1 MNPLLLKRTAFFELL
16 LGITVGLAPLR
27 SAGAQPLSDAAL
39 ASIDFKQKLNS
50 QVPLTLRFID
60 ETGAPVRLSDYF
72 GSKPVVLVLG
82 YYKCP
87 MLCNLVLNGLV
98 ESLDNMRWGVGQEFV
113 VLNVS
118 IDPEEQPGLAAAKK
132 QTYLKRYGRTDA
144 AAGWHF
150 LTGKEPEIRLLA
162 ESVGFGYRFDPATR
176 QYAHPSGLIIL
187 TPEGKVARYFFG
199 VNFSSQQLFEALK
212 ASASNKVG
220 SPIQKLILLCF
231 HYNPLSGKYS
241 STILEIVRILSV
253 ATVLGLVAVVLVSSR
268 RPKLP

>member
-27 SAGAQPLSDAAL
+27 SAGAQPLSDADL

-98 ESLDNMRWGVGQEFV
+98 ESLDN
-113 VLNVS
+113 
-118 IDPEEQPGLAAAKK
+118 
-132 QTYLKRYGRTDA
+132 
-144 AAGWHF
+144 
-150 LTGKEPEIRLLA
+150 
-162 ESVGFGYRFDPATR
+162 
-176 QYAHPSGLIIL
+176 
-187 TPEGKVARYFFG
+187 
-199 VNFSSQQLFEALK
+199 
-212 ASASNKVG
+212 
-220 SPIQKLILLCF
+220 
-231 HYNPLSGKYS
+231 
-241 STILEIVRILSV
+241 
-253 ATVLGLVAVVLVSSR
+253 
-268 RPKLP
+268 